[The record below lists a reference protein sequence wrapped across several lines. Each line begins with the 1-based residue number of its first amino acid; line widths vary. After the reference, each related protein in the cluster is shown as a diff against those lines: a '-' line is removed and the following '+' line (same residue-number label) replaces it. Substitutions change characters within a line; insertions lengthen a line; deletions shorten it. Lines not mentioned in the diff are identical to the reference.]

1 MSNILELRSTM
12 NGETIS
18 TNTSRKSSIGSLS
31 IVSIADHTEENTCRK
46 ASIQSFSNISLAN
59 SIGEDK
65 LQGIYAKC
73 HFLVLSISTLMSFL
87 QYFVKI
93 FCPMMCFL
101 LSLSK
106 LEKKQDKKQKFT
118 SHL

>member
-1 MSNILELRSTM
+1 MRNIYDIHMSTILELRSTM

-59 SIGEDK
+59 NIGEDN
-65 LQGIYAKC
+65 LQGIYYDKC

-87 QYFVKI
+87 
-93 FCPMMCFL
+93 
-101 LSLSK
+101 
-106 LEKKQDKKQKFT
+106 
-118 SHL
+118 